1 MKIKKE
7 KKERKAKVKPKVTKG
22 CTLSA
27 PLTPLALRAPLE
39 ENDLGLRELF
49 GSISGDE
56 VKDEEDLMNSPKADP
71 VDQQNPEPIEV
82 DAIEF
87 KLHPS

>member
-1 MKIKKE
+1 
-7 KKERKAKVKPKVTKG
+7 
-22 CTLSA
+22 
-27 PLTPLALRAPLE
+27 LRAPLE

-87 KLHPS
+87 KL

>member
-56 VKDEEDLMNSPKADP
+56 VKDEEDLMNSPKADIYGRP
-71 VDQQNPEPIEV
+71 TKPGADRGGRYRV
-82 DAIEF
+82 
-87 KLHPS
+87 